1 MGIIRDV
8 TEDVDNREALSRAN
22 NELEARVAARTQELL
37 ASNSQLRQEIAE
49 RQRAE
54 EEKARIQAQLVQ
66 SQRMEAI
73 GLLAGGVAHDFNN
86 LLTAIQGYN
95 EMALLD
101 AEPDSQLHADL
112 EQVAEACARA
122 TGLTRQLLLFSRRQ
136 PMVVAPVRLNRTIE
150 GLTKML
156 RRLIGE
162 DIAIELHLAPDLSM
176 VEADEGRIEQ
186 IITNL
191 VVNARDAMPQGGT
204 VTILSENVAAEGL
217 PADMPAPETG
227 FAVRIAVSDTGIGMD
242 DHVLARIFEPF
253 FTTKEGGKGTGM
265 GLAVVYGILQQHR
278 GGAAITSRP
287 GQGRRSVAT
296 CPPLPPCRA
305 RPPRRRRDVA
315 T

>member
-1 MGIIRDV
+1 
-8 TEDVDNREALSRAN
+8 
-22 NELEARVAARTQELL
+22 
-37 ASNSQLRQEIAE
+37 
-49 RQRAE
+49 
-54 EEKARIQAQLVQ
+54 
-66 SQRMEAI
+66 
-73 GLLAGGVAHDFNN
+73 
-86 LLTAIQGYN
+86 
-95 EMALLD
+95 
-101 AEPDSQLHADL
+101 
-112 EQVAEACARA
+112 
-122 TGLTRQLLLFSRRQ
+122 
-136 PMVVAPVRLNRTIE
+136 
-150 GLTKML
+150 ML

-242 DHVLARIFEPF
+242 DHVLARCFEPF
-253 FTTKEGGKGTGM
+253 FTTKEAGKGTGM

-287 GQGRRSVAT
+287 GQGTTIS
-296 CPPLPPCRA
+296 CYLPAIAALPGEAAASPQETLPRERDGGNIMLVEDDTGVRAFTARVLEARNFVVFAAGSPAEAMALFDRVGPQLDLVISDVVLPGGGGLRLIEELRA
-305 RPPRRRRDVA
+305 RRADLRVLVSSGYLDDRSRREDLMARGVPYLAKPYTIGELLAAVDA
-315 T
+315 ALAEAPQLP